1 MNSVLFEKLRWCLLA
16 AGIFFLCMIGPAW
29 AGESTSQW
37 RPVYDLVMRW
47 INFGILAF
55 ILIRY
60 GGPPLV
66 NFLRNQKTDI
76 EKKIDQVQ
84 KQNEEMAGMV
94 RKAQQELQESASRL
108 DEIKARII
116 EMGEHQKQEIIEESK
131 SQSRLMLESARHRI
145 DYQIHQAHEKLR
157 LELLDM
163 AMAAALEKLPGEITP
178 EDDRKIIDKYL
189 ATAVAIK

>member
-1 MNSVLFEKLRWCLLA
+1 MNSVLSRKVLGLLLA
-16 AGIFFLCMIGPAW
+16 GFFFLCMADTVWAAEPA
-29 AGESTSQW
+29 AQW

-55 ILIRY
+55 IVVRY

-66 NFLRNQKTDI
+66 NFLRNQKADI
-76 EKKIDQVQ
+76 QKKIERVHKQ
-84 KQNEEMAGMV
+84 KDEMAVMLDQA
-94 RKAQQELQESASRL
+94 RASLRESASRF

-116 EMGEHQKQEIIEESK
+116 DLGEHTKQEIIEESK

-145 DYQIHQAHEKLR
+145 DYQIHLAHEKLR

-163 AMAAALEKLPGEITP
+163 AMASALEKLPNEITA
-178 EDDRKIIDKYL
+178 EDNQKLVDKYL